1 MVNINSIEGIES
13 LIDKRIKPLKEEILK
28 LRFELEELNK
38 AVTIPIV
45 NNRIFECSKC
55 GGKYEL
61 LAGELGCCTADDEN
75 STSGMCG
82 GELIEKLKEIKMNIN
97 KLKL

>member
-38 AVTIPIV
+38 ALSIPVVVKSLPQDNFCEICNLPTDGV
-45 NNRIFECSKC
+45 KCYSKRC
-55 GGKYEL
+55 PV
-61 LAGELGCCTADDEN
+61 
-75 STSGMCG
+75 
-82 GELIEKLKEIKMNIN
+82 
-97 KLKL
+97 